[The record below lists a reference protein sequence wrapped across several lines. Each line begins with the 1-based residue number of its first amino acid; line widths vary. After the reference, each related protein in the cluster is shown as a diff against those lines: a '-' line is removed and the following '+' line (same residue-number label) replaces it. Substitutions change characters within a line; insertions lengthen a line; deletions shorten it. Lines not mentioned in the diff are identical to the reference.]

1 MDDLDKA
8 LRHFKRV
15 DPVLYAA
22 ARKVRS
28 HLHKRPA
35 LRGGDRLFRALAE
48 SIVSQQLS
56 VKAADTIWERVES
69 VCGGKVTPESVLKA
83 ALPRLR
89 KAGLSAAKA
98 KTIKELAKAIQ
109 KGLNLPALRKASPK
123 EAEETLTAL
132 WGIGPWTTEMFL
144 IFALEHPDIFSPG
157 DLGLVRSIETLY
169 NVKNPSRA
177 RLEKMTACWSPY
189 RSIACRILWKVRDTK

>member
-8 LRHFKRV
+8 LSHFKRV
-15 DPVLYAA
+15 DPILYRAGLKT
-22 ARKVRS
+22 RK
-28 HLHKRPA
+28 LITKRPA
-35 LRGGDRLFRALAE
+35 IRGSDRLFRALAE

-56 VKAADTIWERVES
+56 VKAANTIWERVES
-69 VCGGKVTPESVLKA
+69 VCGGKVTPDSVLKA
-83 ALPRLR
+83 SLPRLR
-89 KAGLSAAKA
+89 KTGLSAAKA

-123 EAEETLTAL
+123 EAEETLAAL

-144 IFALEHPDIFSPG
+144 IFALEHPDIFLPG

-169 NVKNPSRA
+169 KVKNPSRA
-177 RLEKMTACWSPY
+177 RLEKITACWSPH
-189 RSIACRILWKVRDTK
+189 RSIACRILWKARDTK